1 MKLQGKTVFVTGS
14 NRGIGRTLIEKMAFE
29 GANIYAHARTKKP
42 GFEEDLTALAQKYQV
57 KVEPV
62 YFELTD
68 REVMQ
73 REMKSIL
80 QRVDSFDILVNN
92 AGVAHGGFFSMTK
105 IQTIREVFEI
115 NLFAAMELTQI
126 VLRKMIQQKKGCIIN
141 MSSIAAYDIKPG
153 NSAYGVSKAAVKAWT
168 ETLAAEVARNGI
180 RVNAIA
186 PSLTDTEMAKQM
198 EEKAGEAMVQA
209 SAMGRLATT
218 EEIANVAVFLASDDA
233 SFVNG
238 HTVVVNGGFN

>member
-14 NRGIGRTLIEKMAFE
+14 NRGIGKTLIETMAAE
-29 GANIYAHARTKKP
+29 GANIYAHARTKSEV
-42 GFEEDLTALAQKYQV
+42 FEKDLSDMAQKY
-57 KVEPV
+57 KVSVQPV

-68 REVMQ
+68 KEAMQ
-73 REMKSIL
+73 KEMKPIL
-80 QRVDSFDILVNN
+80 QSGTSLDVLINN

-105 IQTIREVFEI
+105 VQTIRDVFEI
-115 NLFAAMELTQI
+115 NLFAAMELTQL
-126 VLRKMIQQKKGCIIN
+126 VLRKMIRQKKGCIIN

-186 PSLTDTEMAKQM
+186 PGLTDTEMAKQM
-198 EEKAGEAMVQA
+198 EKKAGEEMVQA

-238 HTVVVNGGFN
+238 HTVVVNGGFD